1 MALYKYIRYIIII
14 IIINAGGEDH
24 QCVFE
29 VSDE

>member
-1 MALYKYIRYIIII
+1 MALYKYIRYIII

>member
-1 MALYKYIRYIIII
+1 MALYKYMRYIIII
-14 IIINAGGEDH
+14 NTGGEDH